1 MKSVANSEPFLK
13 PVDPVQ
19 FPAYKD
25 YISCP
30 MDLQVAVHHDEGILS
45 LPYMMTFNNRWRKNL
60 IPFSRAWSATSVE
73 SSTAARRRC
82 SPIVNGF
89 STTASFSTRLPG
101 AAEQN
106 HNSKSHSKIDRWSK
120 TNLITLF
127 KWHFPLSKL
136 TSIAKGLVK
145 VSWMNW
151 IRITLISIQ
160 LYWVQ
165 CEGVQLFSKLENKS
179 Y

>member
-30 MDLQVAVHHDEGILS
+30 MDLQVAVHHDEWSRGHSLS
-45 LPYMMTFNNRWRKNL
+45 LPYMMTYILQQVKKNL
-60 IPFSRAWSATSVE
+60 IPISRAWSETSVE

-106 HNSKSHSKIDRWSK
+106 HNSKSHSKIGRSK

-145 VSWMNW
+145 VS
-151 IRITLISIQ
+151 
-160 LYWVQ
+160 
-165 CEGVQLFSKLENKS
+165 
-179 Y
+179 